1 MWVLSPERG
10 EEAAVGRRRGTRP
23 PASPDET
30 SSLGQKENAPANV
43 FSLFPFASSR
53 PRSHLYVVRCAVV
66 ALCCRRLVALA
77 AACLYGGG
85 AISRGILWRL
95 LEMNMQVHY
104 WGFLLK
110 LAGAARGFRLC
121 ISFYTQAPLLL
132 LCLAGEDFVCWFF
145 F

>member
-1 MWVLSPERG
+1 MTKSGIMWVLSPERG

-43 FSLFPFASSR
+43 LSFSLRFLPTAVAPFALCACSR
-53 PRSHLYVVRCAVV
+53 CIVLSQARRTR
-66 ALCCRRLVALA
+66 RRLFIRR
-77 AACLYGGG
+77 GGRG
-85 AISRGILWRL
+85 GISRGILWRL

-110 LAGAARGFRLC
+110 LARAARGFRLC
-121 ISFYTQAPLLL
+121 ISFYTQAPPP
-132 LCLAGEDFVCWFF
+132 VVSRW
-145 F
+145 